1 VAWWQRFLGGEPQG
15 RQQAAATLGRM
26 LCGPVASATICFTPA
41 VELLRSCTH
50 GVRDLIFHQ
59 RELKELEL
67 SDVMVAVVVLMFYS
81 R

>member
-1 VAWWQRFLGGEPQG
+1 
-15 RQQAAATLGRM
+15 M

-59 RELKELEL
+59 RERTELEL
-67 SDVMVAVVVLMFYS
+67 SDVMVVAVVVVAVMMLYS